1 MLVLNISA
9 GVCLAIVEWER
20 LCGFISL
27 ADCFWML
34 LTDVVKVALFYWT
47 FMGSFRVSSWPT
59 SELFDFKESMLSFLA
74 SMWKILTG
82 FF

>member
-1 MLVLNISA
+1 
-9 GVCLAIVEWER
+9 
-20 LCGFISL
+20 
-27 ADCFWML
+27 ML

-47 FMGSFRVSSWPT
+47 FMGSFRVYSWPK

-74 SMWKILTG
+74 SIWKILTG